1 MNNDLKNFLEVKI
14 KEVEDNTNL
23 LRGLSNDDEALDL
36 IMKTYTE
43 ISNFVLDL
51 VQKEVENI
59 ENPYSSLDS
68 EWYEGAECMRRD
80 ISTVIN
86 SLVAYALNVKIGF

>member
-1 MNNDLKNFLEVKI
+1 MNNDLKNFLERETQNITQYAYFVDHQSEEDLA
-14 KEVEDNTNL
+14 EVVREHNT
-23 LRGLSNDDEALDL
+23 RL
-36 IMKTYTE
+36 I
-43 ISNFVLDL
+43 NFVLDL